1 MIRRRCFTMKKWGV
15 GAAAASDL
23 LPGEMRHFRGASGK
37 WARLRSHHIHPEV
50 IGRREKPVA
59 SVPAMSRTLTML
71 LLTAGIAVAGAATAS
86 AASADKPP
94 VVVELFTSQGCSSC
108 PPADALLGKLAQRPD
123 VVALA
128 FHVDY
133 WDYIGWKDPYAS
145 PAFTQRQHRYAD
157 ALGLHMVYT
166 PQMVVDGHVDV
177 AGSHALELEAAIA
190 DARAQQKLTLT
201 LGHDANGAYD
211 VKISGAASG
220 GPSGPATVW
229 LALLDRQRETPV
241 KRGENAG
248 ATLTDYNIVR
258 EFRQIGTWT
267 GAALD
272 LPLGVDPAAMQ
283 GRGCAVI
290 VQNDPMGAVLGATIL
305 SMADGL

>member
-1 MIRRRCFTMKKWGV
+1 M
-15 GAAAASDL
+15 
-23 LPGEMRHFRGASGK
+23 
-37 WARLRSHHIHPEV
+37 LRFLAI
-50 IGRREKPVA
+50 
-59 SVPAMSRTLTML
+59 L
-71 LLTAGIAVAGAATAS
+71 LLTAVAGAAP
-86 AASADKPP
+86 ASADTPP

-177 AGSHALELEAAIA
+177 AGSHALEVEAAIA
-190 DARAQQKLTLT
+190 DARARQKLTLA
-201 LGHDANGAYD
+201 LGHDASGAYD
-211 VKISGAASG
+211 VKISGATAG

-229 LALLDRQRETPV
+229 LVLFDRQRQTPV

-267 GAALD
+267 GTALD

-283 GRGCAVI
+283 GGGCAVI
-290 VQNDPMGAVLGATIL
+290 VQSDPMGAVLGATML
-305 SMADGL
+305 PMADGL